1 MRCPRCQ
8 HNNSRVI
15 DSRQADDGRAIRR
28 RRECENCSFRFTTF
42 ERIEAAPLLVI
53 KKNGEREEF
62 NRDKIL
68 RGLIRSAEKR
78 PVAMEQMEQIV
89 NHVENRVRSLGE
101 NEVSTNLIGEYVM
114 EDLVDLDEIAYIRF
128 ASVYRQFKDMS
139 VFLKELQDIVDKAK
153 ENAEKADLII
163 YVVDASRPLDE
174 NDHEIIEMIR
184 DKKAVI
190 LLNKSDLSTVVDK
203 KALETLITKP
213 MIDISAKEETGI
225 HELESTLKEMFY
237 HGDISFND
245 EVYITNIRHKTALAD
260 ALSSLK
266 KVEESIENQMPEDFF
281 TIDLMDAYESLGSI
295 TGETI
300 GEDLVNEIFSKFCM
314 GK

>member
-153 ENAEKADLII
+153 ENNKDNNK
-163 YVVDASRPLDE
+163 E
-174 NDHEIIEMIR
+174 N
-184 DKKAVI
+184 
-190 LLNKSDLSTVVDK
+190 N
-203 KALETLITKP
+203 
-213 MIDISAKEETGI
+213 
-225 HELESTLKEMFY
+225 
-237 HGDISFND
+237 
-245 EVYITNIRHKTALAD
+245 
-260 ALSSLK
+260 
-266 KVEESIENQMPEDFF
+266 
-281 TIDLMDAYESLGSI
+281 
-295 TGETI
+295 
-300 GEDLVNEIFSKFCM
+300 
-314 GK
+314 